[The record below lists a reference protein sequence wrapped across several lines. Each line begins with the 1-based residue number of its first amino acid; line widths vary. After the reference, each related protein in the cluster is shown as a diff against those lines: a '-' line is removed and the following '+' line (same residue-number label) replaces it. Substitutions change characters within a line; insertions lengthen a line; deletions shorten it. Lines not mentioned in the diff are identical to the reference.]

1 MMSLTE
7 SEQRPSRPRGQ
18 LKLLAIIAV
27 VVGPIALA
35 ALMAQLDI
43 GMPEGH
49 ANKSALV
56 EPAIQTSDWQL
67 AEDPVGYGAPWRLL
81 VTHTGA
87 CERQCLLTGA

>member
-43 GMPEGH
+43 GMPEG
-49 ANKSALV
+49 
-56 EPAIQTSDWQL
+56 
-67 AEDPVGYGAPWRLL
+67 
-81 VTHTGA
+81 
-87 CERQCLLTGA
+87 